1 LVVHSSALRKTL
13 LRDTPSLTYLTRTVC
28 IDVMPKKLVRAAED
42 APRTV
47 VNDPRFSS
55 MHNAPI
61 FKKIQKDNNKIKVDE
76 RFQSVLT
83 DDRFRAVPGAID
95 IYGRK
100 TKKGLKSSAEK
111 ELNSFYQIDDS
122 VVDEAED
129 DKASVTAAPTS
140 SKINKKK
147 GSSDGVKTE
156 DPETR
161 LEYLNRLARGDVSGS
176 SSDDSDD
183 VGSDSDGDSDDS
195 DEGGIIADERSVKGP
210 LDITSDMES
219 EDDGEEAH
227 ATSRLAIMNCDWDN
241 LKAQDLMSVMQS
253 FCPPGKTVKKI
264 VVYPSDFGKEKMAN
278 EATHGPPKIWTGGND
293 DSDFEEAESDDEDD
307 DDEDEGYDGIEAID
321 VGQDEA
327 VVGGKK
333 RNKWKAGKPPAP
345 AATEQA
351 KEKVSKSDRKGD
363 FKRLPGTVGIVLQ
376 DDLVIRGKNRG
387 DDAGD
392 EEEDL
397 EDEEGETY
405 FDRNLSK
412 DVASKGSSGGKGK
425 ASAKDNGK
433 REALQKQRFTGAGK
447 GDEDGEGGFD
457 EVALRAYE
465 LSKLKYYFAVAEL
478 CSVEAAETLM
488 AQLDG
493 VELGHSSMVFDLRY
507 IPEDTR

>member
-1 LVVHSSALRKTL
+1 
-13 LRDTPSLTYLTRTVC
+13 
-28 IDVMPKKLVRAAED
+28 MPKKLVRAAED
-42 APRTV
+42 APRSV

-122 VVDEAED
+122 VVDEAEEV
-129 DKASVTAAPTS
+129 KASVKVASTS
-140 SKINKKK
+140 SKVSKKK
-147 GSSDGVKTE
+147 GTSDGQKTE

-183 VGSDSDGDSDDS
+183 VDSGSDGDSEDS
-195 DEGGIIADERSVKGP
+195 DDEGVVADERSSKGP
-210 LDITSDMES
+210 LDITSDMED

-253 FCPPGKTVKKI
+253 FCPPGKTVEKVI
-264 VVYPSDFGKEKMAN
+264 VYPSDFGKERMAN
-278 EATHGPPKIWTGGND
+278 EATHGPPKIWTGGDD
-293 DSDFEEAESDDEDD
+293 DSDFEEAESDDEEE

-321 VGQDEA
+321 VGQDDA

-333 RNKWKAGKPPAP
+333 RNKWKAGKPLAP
-345 AATEQA
+345 AANEQA
-351 KEKVSKSDRKGD
+351 KEKVSKSERKGD

-387 DDAGD
+387 DDAND

-412 DVASKGSSGGKGK
+412 DVIVKGTKGGKGK
-425 ASAKDNGK
+425 SSAKDKGK

-478 CSVEAAETLM
+478 CSVETAETLM